1 MIKRWFDDLWG
12 LERSMDESSPLPNL
26 KLQKVGNSGPWL
38 HRLLVLSTIFLTIFY
53 QEKKKSSRGLFRW
66 VLKRETHI
74 TVETLTFM
82 DPWGSPQL
90 LVIKETT
97 LPEKVEKWRFLNGKH
112 EKTCAKYLLS

>member
-53 QEKKKSSRGLFRW
+53 QEKIVDIFES
-66 VLKRETHI
+66 VN
-74 TVETLTFM
+74 LTNMALIIIIQFIM
-82 DPWGSPQL
+82 IIFFWGIL
-90 LVIKETT
+90 HK
-97 LPEKVEKWRFLNGKH
+97 FLR
-112 EKTCAKYLLS
+112 LS